1 MNLESIRLKL
11 VDLKTAREITDYI
24 LSMEENRKYETIIL
38 MWSWWDARNK
48 VNAGEKRRTAEDVV
62 HQARSMVWEV
72 SAKQKKPNVKNHQK
86 VKKWNP
92 PPPDTLKVN
101 IDGAF
106 FMENKI
112 GGWGFIVRDTNGFAV
127 MAGAGKLESVH
138 DAFCAEAQACLAA
151 LTAMSNQGMTRIQ
164 LESDSYNLV
173 SALKS
178 SAFDQSP
185 AGVLLKE
192 ARHLIQLDFVD
203 VEILFTPRSC
213 NLCAHGLAHMS
224 LSWDSDQPCVWFDP
238 LPE

>member
-11 VDLKTAREITDYI
+11 VDLKIAREVTDYI

-86 VKKWNP
+86 GKKWNP

-106 FMENKI
+106 FYGE
-112 GGWGFIVRDTNGFAV
+112 
-127 MAGAGKLESVH
+127 
-138 DAFCAEAQACLAA
+138 
-151 LTAMSNQGMTRIQ
+151 
-164 LESDSYNLV
+164 
-173 SALKS
+173 
-178 SAFDQSP
+178 
-185 AGVLLKE
+185 
-192 ARHLIQLDFVD
+192 
-203 VEILFTPRSC
+203 
-213 NLCAHGLAHMS
+213 
-224 LSWDSDQPCVWFDP
+224 
-238 LPE
+238 

>member
-1 MNLESIRLKL
+1 
-11 VDLKTAREITDYI
+11 
-24 LSMEENRKYETIIL
+24 
-38 MWSWWDARNK
+38 
-48 VNAGEKRRTAEDVV
+48 
-62 HQARSMVWEV
+62 
-72 SAKQKKPNVKNHQK
+72 
-86 VKKWNP
+86 
-92 PPPDTLKVN
+92 
-101 IDGAF
+101 
-106 FMENKI
+106 MENKI

-138 DAFCAEAQACLAA
+138 DAFCAEAQACLAP

-164 LESDSYNLV
+164 LESDSCNLV
-173 SALKS
+173 SAMKS

-224 LSWDSDQPCVWFDP
+224 LSWDSDQPCVWLDP
-238 LPE
+238 LPEFVTSLTTCDYSESQSGNE